1 MLYPQHFDV
10 IVVGG
15 GHAGTEAALAAA
27 RIGCKTLL
35 LSHNIETLGQMSCN
49 PSIGGIGKGHLVKE
63 VDALGGA
70 MAAATD
76 EAGVQFRILNS
87 SKGPAVRATRA
98 QADRILYKAAIRRR
112 LESQPNLWL
121 FQQAVDDLM
130 VEGDRVVGAV
140 TQLGVRFRS
149 STVVLTAGTFL
160 DGRIHVGLNN
170 YPAGRAGDPPAVSLS
185 ARLKELKLPQG
196 RLKTG
201 TPPRLD
207 GRSIDFSKCIEQPG
221 DGMPGG
227 MSVQMPVF
235 SFMGQPGQHP
245 QQMSCWITHTNAL
258 THDIIRSGFD
268 RSPMFTGKIEGVG
281 PRYCPS
287 VEDKINRFADKDSHQ
302 IFLEPEGLTT
312 NEYYPNGI
320 STSLPIDIQYA
331 LVRSMPGLENAHIL
345 RPGYAIEYDYFD
357 PTQLKSNF
365 ETRAIGGL
373 FFAGQINGTTG
384 YEEAAAQ
391 GLFAGI
397 NAALQVRAMGGGN
410 AQASAAGAIS
420 YSGDIWLPGRDE
432 AYLGVLVDDLITQ
445 GVTEPYRMFTSRAE
459 FRLQLREDNADA
471 RLTETGRQLGLVDDA
486 RWQAFNQKRDAV
498 SRETER
504 LRSIWVSPKN
514 LAPAEA
520 ERVLGKAIEHE
531 YNLAE
536 LLRRPGV
543 SYAALMSLDAGRYAA
558 PEFADAVSR
567 ETARGSGAADQSG
580 STHGEA
586 ACTADVQLPNDD
598 RTGLRTLSDDVPAA
612 SAARQ
617 SMPPEWV
624 ATVIEQVEIAAKYS
638 GYIDRQKDDVVRAAH
653 YENLKLPQDLDYMQV
668 SALSIEARQK
678 LNRHK
683 PETLGQASR
692 ISGITPASISL
703 LTIHLKKTKFAG
715 FARNASEGAAV

>member
-1 MLYPQHFDV
+1 MLYPKEFDV

-27 RIGCKTLL
+27 RMGCETLL
-35 LSHNIETLGQMSCN
+35 LTHNIETLGQMSCN

-70 MAAATD
+70 MALATD
-76 EAGVQFRILNS
+76 EAGIQFRILNS

-98 QADRILYKAAIRRR
+98 QADRILYKAAIRHR
-112 LESQPNLWL
+112 LENQPNLYL

-130 VEGDRVVGAV
+130 LEGERVVGAV
-140 TQLGVRFRS
+140 TQVGIQFRARA
-149 STVVLTAGTFL
+149 VVLTAGTFL
-160 DGRIHVGLNN
+160 DGKIHVGLQN
-170 YPAGRAGDPPAVSLS
+170 YAAGRAGDPPAVSLS
-185 ARLKELKLPQG
+185 ARLKEMRLPQG

-201 TPPRLD
+201 TPPRID
-207 GRSIDFSKCIEQPG
+207 GRSIDFSKCTEQAG

-227 MSVQMPVF
+227 LPGPVPVF
-235 SFMGQPGQHP
+235 SFMGQAHKHP
-245 QQMSCWITHTNAL
+245 QQVSCWITHTNAK

-312 NEYYPNGI
+312 HEYYPNGI
-320 STSLPIDIQYA
+320 STSLPFDIQYA

-357 PTQLKSNF
+357 PRSLKSNF
-365 ETRAIGGL
+365 ETRQIQGL

-397 NAALQVRAMGGGN
+397 NAALRCREEAP
-410 AQASAAGAIS
+410 
-420 YSGDIWLPGRDE
+420 WLPRRDQ
-432 AYLGVLVDDLITQ
+432 AYLGVLVDDLISQ

-471 RLTETGRQLGLVDDA
+471 RLTEEGRRLGLVDDA
-486 RWQAFNQKRDAV
+486 RWEAFCRKQEAV

-504 LRSIWVSPKN
+504 LRSIWVNPNS
-514 LAPAEA
+514 LSAAEA
-520 ERVLGKAIEHE
+520 QRVLGKPIERE
-531 YNLAE
+531 YNLVD
-536 LLRRPGV
+536 LLRRPGI
-543 SYAALMSLDAGRYAA
+543 SYAGLMSLDAGRYQPDAEMQAA
-558 PEFADAVSR
+558 LVPEV
-567 ETARGSGAADQSG
+567 
-580 STHGEA
+580 
-586 ACTADVQLPNDD
+586 L
-598 RTGLRTLSDDVPAA
+598 
-612 SAARQ
+612 
-617 SMPPEWV
+617 
-624 ATVIEQVEIAAKYS
+624 EQIDIVAKYS
-638 GYIDRQKDDVVRAAH
+638 GYIHRQQEEVERAAH
-653 YENLKLPQDLDYMQV
+653 FENLKLPQDFDYGQV
-668 SALSIEARQK
+668 SALSIEVRQK

-683 PETLGQASR
+683 PETLGMASR
-692 ISGITPASISL
+692 ISGVTPAAISL
-703 LTIHLKKTKFAG
+703 LMIHLKKRG
-715 FARNASEGAAV
+715 FKGLTRVDPTVKPQEHGA